1 MHRGGSWPWLYDNF
15 QEVDSVRDSVADI
28 LHENCADEFLLALRL
43 WVGDGSCGGCTE
55 RRSGVVQGKSLCMD
69 ILGCYDN
76 VRVWRLHQR
85 RWKPLFVTLYQ
96 PLARASFPEL
106 TP

>member
-55 RRSGVVQGKSLCMD
+55 RRSGVVQGNETAWIS
-69 ILGCYDN
+69 
-76 VRVWRLHQR
+76 WA
-85 RWKPLFVTLYQ
+85 VTIMCECG
-96 PLARASFPEL
+96 ASISADGNRCL
-106 TP
+106 